1 MALPR
6 GARHRVES
14 VTAELALRFP
24 GTAADLCALNFET
37 PFQLLAATI
46 LSAQCTDE
54 RVNEVTK
61 KLFKVFPDPESM
73 AAAPIARL
81 EELVHSTGFY
91 RAKAANLKAMATR
104 LVEVYG
110 GVLPQS
116 VEDLITFAG
125 VGRKTANVLRSVAF
139 DLPGLPVDTHVGRLS
154 RRMKLSLQES
164 PEGVEADLNRMIE
177 AQDRGVFSL
186 RLILFGRAVCVARKP
201 RCEICPFLD
210 WCPSSSLPIR

>member
-154 RRMKLSLQES
+154 RRMKLSVQES

>member
-46 LSAQCTDE
+46 LSAQCTDQ

-61 KLFKVFPDPESM
+61 ELFKFFPDPQSM
-73 AAAPIARL
+73 AAADLPRL
-81 EELVHSTGFY
+81 EELVHSSGFY

-110 GVLPQS
+110 SVLPHS

-139 DLPGLPVDTHVGRLS
+139 DLPGLPVDTHVIP
-154 RRMKLSLQES
+154 MW
-164 PEGVEADLNRMIE
+164 
-177 AQDRGVFSL
+177 
-186 RLILFGRAVCVARKP
+186 VAYH
-201 RCEICPFLD
+201 D
-210 WCPSSSLPIR
+210 G